1 MLAKQTGKS
10 PFFWCNNPCRR
21 PPRGDSFFFVEF
33 DTLNIKKKKKK
44 RRVFFFKKIKKKII
58 KKL

>member
-33 DTLNIKKKKKK
+33 DTLNILQ
-44 RRVFFFKKIKKKII
+44 
-58 KKL
+58 KKLLQLITVFSFLIIGNLIS